1 MNTTGP
7 ISKPPTPEV
16 LAALREL
23 QAEYGK
29 VLPTLV
35 ATLASTLE
43 RAKGEQPEEGAL
55 EEVRLQAHRLRG
67 TAGSYGFRDVGDAA
81 IRIEET
87 VRVMQQGGGG
97 ALPGD
102 PWLELESAMEAMTAA
117 AKRAEE
123 ESEAS

>member
-1 MNTTGP
+1 MNSTGP
-7 ISKPPTPEV
+7 ISKPPSPEV

-35 ATLASTLE
+35 ATLAGALE
-43 RAKGEQPEEGAL
+43 RAKGARSDGEAL

-67 TAGSYGFRDVGDAA
+67 TAGSYGFREVGEAA

-87 VRVMQQGGGG
+87 VRAMQAGGEG
-97 ALPGD
+97 AMPGD
-102 PWLELESAMEAMTAA
+102 PWQELEGALEAMTAA
-117 AKRAEE
+117 AQRAAEGE
-123 ESEAS
+123 PT